1 MLIIEKRGDIATLQH
16 MGARPRLIYRIFF
29 NEGWM
34 IILLGAISGLALG
47 IILCLIQ
54 QHVGIIRMP
63 GNFVVEYYPV
73 VIKPGDIL
81 ITLAGIA
88 LIGLFITALPT
99 RKTLSR
105 IL

>member
-1 MLIIEKRGDIATLQH
+1 
-16 MGARPRLIYRIFF
+16 
-29 NEGWM
+29 M
-34 IILLGAISGLALG
+34 IVLLGAVVGLAVG

-54 QHVGIIRMP
+54 QHVGVIRMP
-63 GNFVVEYYPV
+63 GNFVVKYYPV
-73 VIKPGDIL
+73 VIKPLDIL

-99 RKTLSR
+99 RRTLSR